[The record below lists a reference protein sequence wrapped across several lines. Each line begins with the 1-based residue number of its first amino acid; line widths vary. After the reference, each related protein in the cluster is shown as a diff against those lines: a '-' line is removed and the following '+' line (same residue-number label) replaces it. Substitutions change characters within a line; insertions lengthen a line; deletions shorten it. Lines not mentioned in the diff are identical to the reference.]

1 MIARP
6 WVINNM
12 VPQHPPHNIQ
22 KHQVAKALL
31 EGDKIQD
38 LTNHKWTDEW
48 GDAKWNTDLT

>member
-48 GDAKWNTDLT
+48 GDAKWNTELT